1 MPVKKKEED
10 SVSIDLTPM
19 IDVVFQ
25 LLIFFIVVTQITSNE
40 NVALRLPDAL
50 TANPEDKS
58 AKKMFTVHIAP
69 VNQAGAEDMPD
80 QFGWFCYGELRPR
93 TIDEMKAILEVEA
106 AIVDPA
112 RDLKGIDP
120 ATGISENQILV
131 RCDARAPAG
140 EFGKLIELM
149 VGAMMYRI
157 KIGIMK
163 DPTITE

>member
-1 MPVKKKEED
+1 MPVRKKEED
-10 SVSIDLTPM
+10 SVNIDLTPM

-25 LLIFFIVVTQITSNE
+25 LLIFFIVVTQISSNE

-50 TANPEDKS
+50 TANPEDPH

-69 VNQAGAEDMPD
+69 VNQTGGEDMPD

-106 AIVDPA
+106 KIVDPA
-112 RDLKGIDP
+112 RDLPGMGPD
-120 ATGISENQILV
+120 GISENQILV

-140 EFGKLIELM
+140 
-149 VGAMMYRI
+149 
-157 KIGIMK
+157 
-163 DPTITE
+163 

>member
-1 MPVKKKEED
+1 MPQKRKEED
-10 SVSIDLTPM
+10 SVNIDLTPM

-25 LLIFFIVVTQITSNE
+25 LLIFFIVVTQISSNE

-50 TANPEDKS
+50 TANKEDPG

-69 VNQAGAEDMPD
+69 VNQTGDADMPED
-80 QFGWFCYGELRPR
+80 FGWFCYGELRPR

-112 RDLKGIDP
+112 RDLKGIGPD
-120 ATGISENQILV
+120 GISENQILV

-163 DPTITE
+163 DPTVTD

>member
-1 MPVKKKEED
+1 MPVKKKEEE
-10 SVSIDLTPM
+10 SVAIDLTPM

-25 LLIFFIVVTQITSNE
+25 LLIFFIVVTQITSAE
-40 NVALRLPDAL
+40 NVNLRLPDAL
-50 TANPEDKS
+50 TANLPDPNE
-58 AKKMFTVHIAP
+58 KKMFTVHIAP
-69 VNQAGAEDMPD
+69 VNQTGHEDMPD

-93 TIDEMKAILEVEA
+93 TLDEMKAILKDEA

-112 RDLKGIDP
+112 RNLEGIGPD
-120 ATGISENQILV
+120 GISENQILV

-157 KIGIMK
+157 KIGILK
-163 DPTITE
+163 DDAAK